1 MGKDSFNS
9 PVGSRRFRLLGDFVF
24 HFDCFSGAT
33 GIEDRLQ
40 EGVPESIEALH
51 KAGIKIWMLTGDKQ
65 ETAVNI
71 AYACRLLEPDDK
83 LFVLNAQSKVCTMS
97 WSRYTSF

>member
-1 MGKDSFNS
+1 MNS
-9 PVGSRRFRLLGDFVF
+9 GYFL
-24 HFDCFSGAT
+24 GAT

-40 EGVPESIEALH
+40 EGVPEAIEALH

-71 AYACRLLEPDDK
+71 AYACKLLEPNDK
-83 LFVLNAQSKVCTMS
+83 LFVLNTESKVCTLRLAQSPFFSQSQWNTCDFMTV
-97 WSRYTSF
+97 RRKKNQ